1 MNDHVLPLIG
11 KGEATRESVMGLNP
25 YDSRLAEMVK
35 RRSLIKKVVV
45 NREKLL
51 LST

>member
-11 KGEATRESVMGLNP
+11 KGEMTKESVMGQNP
-25 YDSRLAEMVK
+25 YDSRLTEMIK
-35 RRSLIKKVVV
+35 KRSLIKKVVV